1 MNTGD
6 ILRKNLDNLGKED
19 FKRFR
24 VKLRDQG
31 SIAWNALEVADV
43 SDTVDKMMQVF
54 VEKAVPK
61 AVQILESINVRN
73 VAQQLSREWNA
84 DRFKSEEPNL
94 EIDRLIIDDQE
105 DVALWTHVTLQGFET
120 LPDFTTKQ
128 MQALQKQMGECE
140 EVTPEN
146 SGSLSVRQFLG
157 SRGRCSNLRRLCE
170 ALKRVSRQDVVD
182 VMHSQKTL
190 LPQLGPKEKEEVKI
204 SDLKF
209 SVWHQLTVALSVERE
224 DGHDWRWLAD
234 KLGIPATYR
243 DLWRQNY
250 SNPAEKVLDSWKSKI
265 REATMG
271 GLFDHMIAMERED
284 LADLL

>member
-6 ILRKNLDNLGKED
+6 LLRKNLDNLGKEN

-24 VKLRDQG
+24 VKLREEKG
-31 SIAWNALEVADV
+31 IPWNALEDADV

-54 VEKAVPK
+54 VEEAVPK
-61 AVQILESINVRN
+61 AIQILESINVRD
-73 VAQQLSREWNA
+73 VAQEMSREWNP
-84 DRFKSEEPNL
+84 DCLKSDEPNL
-94 EIDRLIIDDQE
+94 EIERLIIDDQE
-105 DVALWTHVTLQGFET
+105 DVTLWTHVTLQRFET
-120 LPDFTTKQ
+120 LPDFTTNQ
-128 MQALQKQMGECE
+128 IQALQKETGECE
-140 EVTPEN
+140 EATPEN
-146 SGSLSVRQFLG
+146 SRSVSVRQFLD

-182 VMHSQKTL
+182 VMHSQKAL
-190 LPQLGPKEKEEVKI
+190 LPKLGPKEKEEVKI
-204 SDLKF
+204 TDLKF
-209 SVWHQLTVALSVERE
+209 SVWHPLTVALSVERE

-250 SNPAEKVLDSWKSKI
+250 SNPAEKVLDSWKIKI
-265 REATMG
+265 GEATMG
-271 GLFDHMIAMERED
+271 GLFDHMIAMGRED